1 MKQEELFYHGS
12 IIRGLDTILA
22 NAKSHIDGS
31 KVAYFTTDRV
41 YALVCCRSRQENFVT
56 MGPDRNGIQH
66 YFERFPDQLK
76 TMYEGKEGFLYQP
89 ISTATLTNTK
99 GHTWEIPVN
108 VPVVLVEHIPNVY
121 AEILREEAAGNVIV
135 HRYAEID
142 PDEQKLHAN
151 YTRDHLDDPI
161 YTEYR
166 EFLIQHFSSLW
177 DLKV

>member
-1 MKQEELFYHGS
+1 MKQKELFYHGS
-12 IIRGLDTILA
+12 VIGGLDTILA

-76 TMYEGKEGFLYQP
+76 TMYEGKEGFIYQP
-89 ISTATLTNTK
+89 VSSVNLKNTK
-99 GHTWEIPVN
+99 GHTWESSVD
-108 VPVVLVEHIPNVY
+108 VPVVLAEHIPNVY

-142 PDEQKLHAN
+142 PAEQKLNAN
-151 YTRDHLDDPI
+151 YIRDHLDDPLFK
-161 YTEYR
+161 EYR
-166 EFLIQHFSSLW
+166 AFLIRHFSSLW
-177 DLKV
+177 D

>member
-1 MKQEELFYHGS
+1 MKQIELFYHGS
-12 IIRGLDTILA
+12 VIGGLDTILA

-41 YALVCCRSRQENFVT
+41 YALVCCRSRQEDFVT

-66 YFERFPDQLK
+66 YYERFPDQLK

-89 ISTATLTNTK
+89 ITTATLTNTK
-99 GHTWEIPVN
+99 GHTWESPVN
-108 VPVVLVEHIPNVY
+108 VPVILAEHIPNVY
-121 AEILREEAAGNVIV
+121 AEILREEAFGNVIV

-142 PDEQKLHAN
+142 PDEQRTHAN
-151 YTRDHLDDPI
+151 YIRDHLDDPL

-166 EFLIQHFSSLW
+166 DFLIRHFSSLW
-177 DLKV
+177 D